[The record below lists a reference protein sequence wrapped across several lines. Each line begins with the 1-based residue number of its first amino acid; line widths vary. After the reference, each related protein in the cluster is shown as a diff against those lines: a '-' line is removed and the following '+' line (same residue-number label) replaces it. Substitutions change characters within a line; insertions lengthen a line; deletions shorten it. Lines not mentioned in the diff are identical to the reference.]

1 MKTLF
6 RILTT
11 PLCWSRNGSTNEYV
25 SNFINKSLDEGHK
38 PIMIDS
44 YTHRLNNKCI
54 WTSNYPYAFG
64 NIFNDPT
71 KSLPDRRT
79 AFRLYDATIKEM
91 TK

>member
-11 PLCWSRNGSTNEYV
+11 PSCWIRNEITNKYV
-25 SNFINKSLDEGHK
+25 SNFIKKSLDDGHV
-38 PIMIDS
+38 PIMINQ

-54 WTSNYPYAFG
+54 WTSNYPYSFG
-64 NIFNDPT
+64 YLYNDHT

-79 AFRLYDATIKEM
+79 VFRLYDAIMKEI